1 VTTVTG
7 ACAGGSDAQ
16 ALRTSMAPLA
26 SEYRK
31 CMVSIPPAKMPINEE
46 KRNYTPS
53 IGLAPSSWPVVDAP

>member
-1 VTTVTG
+1 
-7 ACAGGSDAQ
+7 
-16 ALRTSMAPLA
+16 MAPLA